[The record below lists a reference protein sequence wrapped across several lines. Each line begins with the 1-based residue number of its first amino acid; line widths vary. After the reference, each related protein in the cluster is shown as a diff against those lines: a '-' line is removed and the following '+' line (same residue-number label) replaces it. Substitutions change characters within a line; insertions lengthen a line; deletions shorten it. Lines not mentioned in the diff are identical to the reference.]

1 MQTLR
6 NKVDKI
12 MTKQVSMGP
21 PKPGS
26 DLHCHSHTHQ
36 IMLLA
41 RATDTILTYATPR
54 ASMQIS
60 QNYEK
65 SINFIANIDKS
76 EKLTFSRISKNSSES
91 ACLKEETAPQS
102 TASAIIALC
111 DRKPCRVAS
120 DKINEKQ
127 MCVNTG
133 LQKHASRWEYSTF
146 SQVECQMLEH
156 TLSANSHHNT
166 C

>member
-21 PKPGS
+21 PKPVS

-60 QNYEK
+60 RNYKKNNKFHWKYRQKWKTHFFKNFKEFIRERMSQRRKCSPVDRQRDYRPLWSEAMPSCQWQNQWK
-65 SINFIANIDKS
+65 TNVRKHWIAKTCFP
-76 EKLTFSRISKNSSES
+76 LGVQHVF
-91 ACLKEETAPQS
+91 
-102 TASAIIALC
+102 
-111 DRKPCRVAS
+111 
-120 DKINEKQ
+120 
-127 MCVNTG
+127 
-133 LQKHASRWEYSTF
+133 ASRVPNAWTHFVS
-146 SQVECQMLEH
+146 
-156 TLSANSHHNT
+156 
-166 C
+166 